1 MGQGAMRFASQPVDA
16 IWGMH
21 RDIMTRSLTTR
32 ADELWTVYCG

>member
-1 MGQGAMRFASQPVDA
+1 
-16 IWGMH
+16 MH